1 MSCGAT
7 GDPGIF
13 GILPSCPP
21 IQTPSET
28 VSAILSILGL
38 KLMLIEKAHI
48 PYFIQ
53 KFHPQLNP
61 IERVWAQLKRFT
73 KVHCK
78 YSFPSL
84 RKNIPLVYDSVTV
97 ENIRHHFL
105 KVRHYMFCY
114 LRHHFRKVRHY
125 MFCYLSVLL
134 QERNLIR
141 HC

>member
-1 MSCGAT
+1 MWCHGRSRHIR
-7 GDPGIF
+7 DPPE
-13 GILPSCPP
+13 LSPHTDPLRDSVCNTKYPRA
-21 IQTPSET
+21 QTF
-28 VSAILSILGL
+28 L
-38 KLMLIEKAHI
+38 
-48 PYFIQ
+48 Q

-97 ENIRHHFL
+97 ENIRHHFR

-114 LRHHFRKVRHY
+114 LRHHFRKVHHY

>member
-1 MSCGAT
+1 MSCVAT
-7 GDPGIF
+7 GDPGNPGIF

-21 IQTPSET
+21 MGQTPSQT

-48 PYFIQ
+48 PYFLQ
-53 KFHPQLNP
+53 KFHPQLNQ

-84 RKNIPLVYDSVTV
+84 RKNIPLAYDSVTV
-97 ENIRHHFL
+97 ENIRHHFS
-105 KVRHYMFCY
+105 
-114 LRHHFRKVRHY
+114 KVRHY